1 MLLWLAR
8 EICQGHAVG
17 EGGGIVLR
25 LHMEAG
31 RKQVGDDLGVSSIDE
46 KSSGKSVNR
55 RWKMEK
61 VKLTGSSEI
70 IE

>member
-1 MLLWLAR
+1 
-8 EICQGHAVG
+8 
-17 EGGGIVLR
+17 
-25 LHMEAG
+25 MEAG
-31 RKQVGDDLGVSSIDE
+31 RKQVGDDSGVSLIDE

-55 RWKMEK
+55 CWKMEK

>member
-1 MLLWLAR
+1 MPM
-8 EICQGHAVG
+8 AV
-17 EGGGIVLR
+17 R

-31 RKQVGDDLGVSSIDE
+31 RKQVGDDSGVSSIDE

-55 RWKMEK
+55 SWRMEK
-61 VKLTGSSEI
+61 VKLTGPSEI